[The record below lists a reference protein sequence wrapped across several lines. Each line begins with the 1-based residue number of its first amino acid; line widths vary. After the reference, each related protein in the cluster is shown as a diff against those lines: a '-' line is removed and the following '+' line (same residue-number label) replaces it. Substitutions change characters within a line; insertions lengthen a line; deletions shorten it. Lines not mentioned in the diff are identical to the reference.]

1 MTLGSPIPVSIS
13 AMGTIGNCAKPWT
26 PYSPGWA
33 LRNAKPS
40 LCDVKVA
47 AGCFYLRCIAG
58 PYRMQVGS
66 AGDLRN
72 MPALKA
78 CAGEFVL
85 RGHAAAIGSCNRGR
99 AVRRTEV
106 VEQIPFPGI

>member
-13 AMGTIGNCAKPWT
+13 ARGTIGNCAKPWT

-66 AGDLRN
+66 LISVGCPRFRKTTCD
-72 MPALKA
+72 PAKYRVPA
-78 CAGEFVL
+78 VSSAAPATSVAITVSAKIETPTW
-85 RGHAAAIGSCNRGR
+85 RG
-99 AVRRTEV
+99 
-106 VEQIPFPGI
+106 